1 MRSRGAVAADMYDTG
16 LKCRVGADGRT
27 PRETDIT
34 YKTLLVHVDD
44 SDRCMQR
51 VEAASRIAR
60 QFDACLVGAYL
71 VPTPEMTP
79 TVSALLPD
87 TIVQQ
92 RLADSGDAQ
101 QRAEANFRAV
111 ATGTGLAAIE
121 WRAPAG
127 DPAHAIT
134 AHARGADLAVIGQP
148 DPAAADAPFV
158 AGLANAAILG
168 SGRPVLV
175 IPYVGAPG
183 SIGDTVLIALDR
195 SRESARAV
203 ADALPLLAR
212 ARKVIV
218 LSITAAAEE
227 TLGDTQA
234 RTQVVSHLRG
244 HGIDAEVH
252 HLDLP
257 DMAIGELLLSQAAD
271 FGADLIVMGAYGHAR
286 FQELVL
292 GGVTR
297 TMLEAMTVPV
307 LMSH

>member
-1 MRSRGAVAADMYDTG
+1 MTG
-16 LKCRVGADGRT
+16 PLGPT
-27 PRETDIT
+27 FRETIIT

-44 SDRCMQR
+44 SERCVHR
-51 VEAASRIAR
+51 IEAASRIAR
-60 QFDACLVGAYL
+60 EFGGRLIGVYL
-71 VPTPEMTP
+71 VPTPELTP
-79 TVSALLPD
+79 SVSALLPES
-87 TIVQQ
+87 IVNQ
-92 RLADSGDAQ
+92 RLAESGEAQ
-101 QRAEANFRAV
+101 QRAEERFRAA
-111 ATGTGLAAIE
+111 ATGTGLASIE

-127 DPAHAIT
+127 DPAQALV
-134 AHARGADLAVIGQP
+134 AHTRGADLAVIGQP
-148 DPAAADAPFV
+148 DPGDADGPF
-158 AGLANAAILG
+158 AMELANAAVLA

-175 IPYVGAPG
+175 IPY
-183 SIGDTVLIALDR
+183 IGTQGPIGETAIIALDR

-212 ARKVIV
+212 ARKVVV
-218 LSITAAAEE
+218 LAITAAAEE

-234 RTQVVSHLRG
+234 RTQVVAHLRG

-252 HLDLP
+252 HLDPP
-257 DMAIGELLLSQAAD
+257 DIGIGELLLSQAAD

-307 LMSH
+307 LMCH

>member
-1 MRSRGAVAADMYDTG
+1 VERPSPELECNSGAR
-16 LKCRVGADGRT
+16 CRTA
-27 PRETDIT
+27 REKIIT

-44 SDRCMQR
+44 GERCVPR
-51 VEAASRIAR
+51 VQAASRMTVEFGG
-60 QFDACLVGAYL
+60 QLVGVYL
-71 VPTPEMTP
+71 VPTPALTP
-79 TVSALLPD
+79 SVSALLPES
-87 TIVQQ
+87 IVTQ
-92 RLADSGDAQ
+92 RLAESGEAQ
-101 QRAEANFRAV
+101 QRAEARFREV
-111 ATGTGLAAIE
+111 AAATGLAAIA

-127 DPAHAIT
+127 DPAQALV
-134 AHARGADLAVIGQP
+134 AHTRGVDLAIIGQP
-148 DPAAADAPFV
+148 DSEDPDNAFASE
-158 AGLANAAILG
+158 LANAVILG

-175 IPYVGAPG
+175 IPYIGTQRAVGEIA
-183 SIGDTVLIALDR
+183 LIALDR

-218 LSITAAAEE
+218 VAITAAAEE

-234 RTQVVSHLRG
+234 RTQVVAHLSG

-257 DMAIGELLLSQAAD
+257 DIGIGELLLSQAAD

-286 FQELVL
+286 FQEFVL

>member
-1 MRSRGAVAADMYDTG
+1 M
-16 LKCRVGADGRT
+16 
-27 PRETDIT
+27 PREMIIT

-44 SDRCMQR
+44 SEHCVQR
-51 VEAASRIAR
+51 VEAAAQIAR
-60 QFDACLVGAYL
+60 EHGGRLVGAYL
-71 VPTPEMTP
+71 VSMPAMTP
-79 TVSALLPD
+79 SVSALLPE
-87 TIVQQ
+87 TVVAQ
-92 RLADSGDAQ
+92 RLAESGDLQ
-101 QRAEANFRAV
+101 QRAEERFRGA
-111 ATGTGLAAIE
+111 ATGTGLTAIE

-127 DPAHAIT
+127 DPTQAIV

-148 DPAAADAPFV
+148 DPGDSGAQFAAD
-158 AGLANAAILG
+158 LANAVILA

-175 IPYVGAPG
+175 IPYVGVQGTLGRTA
-183 SIGDTVLIALDR
+183 LIALDR

-212 ARKVIV
+212 AGKVV
-218 LSITAAAEE
+218 VVAITAAATE

-234 RTQVVSHLRG
+234 RTQVVAHLAG
-244 HGIDAEVH
+244 HGIAAEVH
-252 HLDLP
+252 HLELP
-257 DMAIGELLLSQAAD
+257 HIGIGELLLSQAAD

-286 FQELVL
+286 FQEFVL